1 MDIQKKI
8 RVLVVDDHTVVRD
21 GICALLALA
30 GDIEVVGEASNGSE
44 ALKIVKETNPDVV
57 LMDIAMPIMGGLEA
71 TRRIN
76 KEFPRTKVLV
86 LTQYDDKEYVF
97 PVIESGAAGFISK
110 AAASSELASGIRSV
124 YKGDS
129 YLSPS
134 VAKLLVE
141 NYRHT
146 TVKQASQDPY
156 DHLTEREREV
166 LKLLAEGYSTQ
177 KIANMLVITPKTVE
191 GHKTN
196 LMAKL
201 GIHNRTD
208 LIKYALRKGIITL

>member
-1 MDIQKKI
+1 MPKI
-8 RVLVVDDHTVVRD
+8 RVLVVDDHTIVRD
-21 GICALLALA
+21 GIVALLALA
-30 GDIEVVGEASNGSE
+30 GDMEVVGEAANGSE
-44 ALKIVKETNPDVV
+44 ALKMVKQLSPDVV

-76 KEFPRTKVLV
+76 KEFPKTRVLV

-110 AAASSELASGIRSV
+110 AAASSELVQGIRAVSH
-124 YKGDS
+124 GDS
-129 YLSPS
+129 FLSPA

-141 NYRHT
+141 NYQHT
-146 TVKQASQDPY
+146 AGDRSNEDPY
-156 DHLTEREREV
+156 NLLTEREREI

-177 KIANMLVITPKTVE
+177 EIADMLVITAKTVE

-201 GIHNRTD
+201 GIHNRID
-208 LIKYALRKGIITL
+208 LVKYALRKGIITY